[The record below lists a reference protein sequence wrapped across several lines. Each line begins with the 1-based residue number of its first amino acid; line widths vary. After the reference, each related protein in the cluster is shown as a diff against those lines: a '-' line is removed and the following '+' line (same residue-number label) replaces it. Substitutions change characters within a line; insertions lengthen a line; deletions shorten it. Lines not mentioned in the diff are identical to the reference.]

1 MNWSL
6 KIIEKHDEIA
16 PVEDLQR
23 RIWSGSEIDII
34 PAHLLQAAVH
44 NGGLLITATT
54 NIVDPSNQ
62 EQPENKE
69 LIGFVFGFP
78 GFYTTPDGPRVKHCS
93 HMLGVDPRYRNQG
106 LGFALKRAQWQM
118 VRHQG
123 IDRITW
129 TYDPLLSPNAHLNIA
144 RLGAVCGTY
153 LSNYYGAMRDQ
164 LNIGLPSDR
173 LQVDWWVNSRRVNFR
188 LSRRPRSLIQLDHMV
203 SAEVKIINEA
213 SLDQD
218 GWPHPFKVELSP
230 KAQPD
235 PLILVEI
242 PADFQSLKR
251 AQPELALEWRMH
263 TRGLF
268 VNLFRQ
274 GYLITDFIHESSTPA
289 RSYYVL
295 SFGESTF

>member
-1 MNWSL
+1 MKWSL
-6 KIIEKHDEIA
+6 KILETHDDIA
-16 PVEDLQR
+16 QVEDLQR
-23 RIWSGSEIDII
+23 RIWPGSEIDII

-44 NGGLLITATT
+44 NGGLLIAATA
-54 NIVDPSNQ
+54 IDVDPGD
-62 EQPENKE
+62 EVQPENTD

-78 GFYTTPDGPRVKHCS
+78 GFYATPDGPRVKHCS

-118 VRHQG
+118 VRSQG

-173 LQVDWWVNSRRVNFR
+173 FQVDWWVNSRRVNFR
-188 LSRRPRSLIQLDHMV
+188 LSRRPRSLIQLDHMK
-203 SAEVKIINEA
+203 SAEIEIINEA
-213 SLDQD
+213 SLDQN
-218 GWPHPFKVELSP
+218 GWPHPAEIDRFP
-230 KAQPD
+230 NDPPD
-235 PLILVEI
+235 SLILVEI
-242 PADFQSLKR
+242 PADFQNLRKV
-251 AQPELALEWRMH
+251 QPELALEWRLH
-263 TRGLF
+263 SRELF
-268 VNLFRQ
+268 ESLFRQ
-274 GYLITDFIHESSTPA
+274 GYLITDFIHELAKPP